1 MKKFISIIKK
11 KWLKDTAKTTLLVAI
26 VIALFIGIN
35 YGIKKL
41 DLQDIDVTKDKIN
54 SISDQTKEQIK
65 NVDQDVKIYFF
76 GIEEDSTP
84 VKLVKQY
91 KQENDKIS
99 YEVISAGSRQ
109 DLEDKYGITEE
120 ASVIIIEVGDKSK
133 ILTPDDLYTMDYT
146 TYEQIDLTEQRITNT
161 IVTLV
166 SGKNP
171 KIYFLTGHNEYSI
184 KDHMTILSAYIKNEV
199 NEIES
204 LNLISAGSIPDDC
217 SVLAVMTPDTDF
229 NDMEV
234 TKITEY
240 INKGGKILWF
250 TEPELNGEK
259 RPNVQKILDLY
270 GVSVD
275 EGVIK
280 ETDSKKLLNGSNNFV
295 IPSMSS
301 DNKITE
307 GISKSGAL
315 VLFNPGKLN
324 FVDDEKLEE
333 LGLKVDNLLTT
344 SDKSFFRKDLSITSA
359 SATNDEEVGSF
370 TIASQINKKINDET
384 TSSMVICA
392 SNLFITDYSNIPI
405 GNQNVP
411 LVALYNNKNFA
422 LSSIAVLSDR
432 EDAIKIEKNTNVV
445 TYNAT
450 EAQDR
455 IIKIIIFIV
464 PVIIVLIGGFVSKR
478 RKRKK

>member
-11 KWLKDTAKTTLLVAI
+11 KWLRDTAKTTLLVAI
-26 VIALFIGIN
+26 LIALFIGIN
-35 YGIKKL
+35 YGVEKL
-41 DLQDIDVTKDKIN
+41 DLQDIDVTKDKVN

-65 NVDQDVKIYFF
+65 NVNQDVKIYFF
-76 GIEEDSTP
+76 GMEEDATP

-91 KQENDKIS
+91 KDENEKIS
-99 YEVISAGSRQ
+99 YEVISPGSRQ

-120 ASVIIIEVGDKSK
+120 AIVIIIEVGDKRK
-133 ILTPDDLYTMDYT
+133 ILTTSDLYTYDYT

-161 IVTLV
+161 IMALI
-166 SGKNP
+166 SGKDP
-171 KIYFLTGHNEYSI
+171 KVYFLTGHNEYSI
-184 KDHMTILSAYIKNEV
+184 ENHMTILSAYIKNEV
-199 NEIES
+199 NDIES
-204 LNLISAGSIPDDC
+204 LNLISVDSIPEDC
-217 SVLAVMTPDTDF
+217 SVLAIMTPDTDF

-234 TKITEY
+234 NKITEY

-275 EGVIK
+275 EGVVK
-280 ETDSKKLLNGSNNFV
+280 ETDEKKILSGSNNFV

-301 DNKITE
+301 SNKITE

-324 FVDDEKLEE
+324 FVDDEKIDE
-333 LGLKVDNLLTT
+333 LGLDVENLLTT
-344 SDKSFFRKDLSITSA
+344 SEKSFFRKDLSIKTTSA
-359 SATNDEEVGSF
+359 TDDEEIGSF
-370 TIASQINKKINDET
+370 TIASKINKKINDDT
-384 TSSMVICA
+384 ISSMVICA
-392 SNLFITDYSNIPI
+392 SNLFITDYNNIPI
-405 GNQNVP
+405 GNQNIP
-411 LVALYNNKNFA
+411 LVGIYNNKDFVLN
-422 LSSIAVLSDR
+422 SIAVLSDR

-445 TYNAT
+445 TYTAT
-450 EAQDR
+450 EEQDR
-455 IIKIIIFIV
+455 IIKTIIFTV
-464 PVIIVLIGGFVSKR
+464 PIIIVLVGVFVSRR

>member
-11 KWLKDTAKTTLLVAI
+11 KWLRDTAKTTLLVAI
-26 VIALFIGIN
+26 LIALFIGIN
-35 YGIKKL
+35 YGVKKL
-41 DLQDIDVTKDKIN
+41 DLKDIDVTKDKVN

-65 NVDQDVKIYFF
+65 NVNQDIKIYFF

-109 DLEDKYGITEE
+109 DLEEKYGITEE
-120 ASVIIIEVGDKSK
+120 ASVIIIEAGDKSK
-133 ILTPDDLYTMDYT
+133 ILTPNDLYIYDYT
-146 TYEQIDLTEQRITNT
+146 TYEQIDLTEQKITNT
-161 IVTLV
+161 IMMLI
-166 SGKNP
+166 SGKDP
-171 KIYFLTGHNEYSI
+171 KVYFLTGHNEYSI
-184 KDHMTILSAYIKNEV
+184 ENHMTILSAYIKNEV
-199 NEIES
+199 NDIES
-204 LNLISAGSIPDDC
+204 LNLISAESIPEDC

-234 TKITEY
+234 TKIIEY

-280 ETDSKKLLNGSNNFV
+280 ETDPKKVLNGSNNFV
-295 IPSMSS
+295 VPSMSS
-301 DNKITE
+301 SNKITE
-307 GISKSGAL
+307 GIAKSGAL
-315 VLFNPGKLN
+315 MLFNPGKLN
-324 FVDDEKLEE
+324 FANDEKLEE
-333 LGLKVDNLLTT
+333 LGLEVDNLLTT
-344 SDKSFFRKDLSITSA
+344 SEKSFFRKDLSIKSTE
-359 SATNDEEVGSF
+359 ATDNEEVGSF
-370 TIASQINKKINDET
+370 IIASQINKKINDDT
-384 TSSMVICA
+384 ISSMVICA
-392 SNLFITDYSNIPI
+392 SNLFITDYNNIPI

-411 LVALYNNKNFA
+411 LVGLYNNKDFV
-422 LSSIAVLSDR
+422 LTSIAVLSDR

-455 IIKIIIFIV
+455 IIKTIIFTV
-464 PVIIVLIGGFVSKR
+464 PILIVLIGVIVSKR